1 MQSVSF
7 KLAEGFH
14 TVPLN
19 CSNFL
24 EGVSNNNH
32 YVTRWSL
39 LESHL
44 LVTSTYAILNLK
56 VSEALYYNSTT
67 ASHYCMS
74 IILSLFVYAR

>member
-14 TVPLN
+14 IVPLN
-19 CSNFL
+19 CSWFL

-44 LVTSTYAILNLK
+44 LMTSTYAILNLK
-56 VSEALYYNSTT
+56 VSEALYYSTT